1 MTERDLPGAPPP
13 LSGVLGQEAATDA
26 LAALA
31 ALAGAG
37 DPVPPL
43 LLFGPEGVGKRT
55 AALAFAATL
64 ACPHRAG
71 TDACGRCGPCLR
83 IAAAEAV
90 TALREGATAQDAPRS
105 YPDSGLVSIPRGKTR
120 ISVLQARDIAQSL
133 SLQPFELTRRI
144 YVVDPADAMTA
155 GAANALLKVLE
166 EPPPYGVLVLVTA
179 APWALPITVRSR
191 LRPIRFR
198 PLPEAIVERLLVAEG
213 LPPEDAATR
222 ARRAAGSLARAR
234 ALDLDGEAKRLEA
247 WVQILERLG
256 ARAPAPPLAV
266 LAGEAF
272 GGSPTEALEGL
283 AVLLAALRDVAA
295 AHAGAPP
302 RTLSPEAAARL
313 APAAT
318 TLLGPALDRANAV
331 ETLRREI
338 VSINRNPRLGVEGAV
353 LALAGALRP

>member
-1 MTERDLPGAPPP
+1 MSETLGPPP
-13 LSGVLGQEAATDA
+13 LSRVLGQDTAVEVLTA
-26 LAALA
+26 LASRAL
-31 ALAGAG
+31 GG

-43 LLFGPEGVGKRT
+43 LLCGPEGVGKRT
-55 AALAFAATL
+55 AALAFASSL
-64 ACPHRAG
+64 ACRQRTG
-71 TDACGRCGPCLR
+71 TDACGTCGPCR
-83 IAAAEAV
+83 RMAEAEAV

-120 ISVLQARDIAQSL
+120 ISVLQARDIALSL
-133 SLQPFELTRRI
+133 ALQPFELERRI
-144 YVVDPADAMTA
+144 YLVDPADALTP

-166 EPPPYGVLVLVTA
+166 EPPPYGVLMLVTT

-191 LRPIRFR
+191 LRTILFR
-198 PLPEAIVERLLVAEG
+198 PLPEAVVIELLAGEG
-213 LPPEDAATR
+213 METGEAGTR

-234 ALDLDGEAKRLEA
+234 ALDLEGEAKRLEA
-247 WVQILERLG
+247 WIQILDRLA

-272 GGSPTEALEGL
+272 GGSATEALSGL
-283 AVLLAALRDVAA
+283 AVLLGALRDVAA
-295 AHAGAPP
+295 AQVGAAPRALPP
-302 RTLSPEAAARL
+302 EVAARL

-318 TLLGPALDRANAV
+318 TLLGPALDRAEAI

-353 LALAGALRP
+353 LALAGALST

>member
-1 MTERDLPGAPPP
+1 
-13 LSGVLGQEAATDA
+13 VLGQEAATEA

-31 ALAGAG
+31 AGALAGDAM
-37 DPVPPL
+37 PPL

-55 AALAFAATL
+55 AALAFASSL
-64 ACPHRAG
+64 ACLHRTG
-71 TDACGRCGPCLR
+71 TDGCGRCGPCRR
-83 IAAAEAV
+83 IAEGEAV
-90 TALREGATAQDAPRS
+90 TALREGSTAQDAPRS
-105 YPDSGLVSIPRGKTR
+105 YPDSGLVSIPKGKTR

-133 SLQPFELTRRI
+133 SLQPFELSRRI
-144 YVVDPADAMTA
+144 YVVDPADAMTP
-155 GAANALLKVLE
+155 GAANALLKALE
-166 EPPPYGVLVLVTA
+166 EPPPYGVLLLVTS

-191 LRPIRFR
+191 LRAIRFR
-198 PLPEAIVERLLVAEG
+198 PLPEEIVAGLLAAEG
-213 LPPEDAATR
+213 LPPEEAETR

-272 GGSPTEALEGL
+272 GGSSTEALEGL
-283 AVLLAALRDVAA
+283 AALLAVLRDVAA
-295 AHAGAPP
+295 AHAGAAP
-302 RTLSPEAAARL
+302 RTLSSTAVARL

-318 TLLGPALDRANAV
+318 ALLGPALDRADAV

>member
-1 MTERDLPGAPPP
+1 MSEPQSPPP
-13 LSGVLGQEAATDA
+13 LSRVLGQAGATEA

-31 ALAGAG
+31 ARALAG
-37 DPVPPL
+37 DTVPPL

-64 ACPHRAG
+64 ACLHRVG
-71 TDACGRCGPCLR
+71 TDACGRCGPCRR
-83 IAAAEAV
+83 IAEAEAV
-90 TALREGATAQDAPRS
+90 TALREGATAQDSPRS

-133 SLQPFELTRRI
+133 SLQPFELSRRI
-144 YVVDPADAMTA
+144 YVVDPADAMTP
-155 GAANALLKVLE
+155 GAANALLKALE
-166 EPPPYGVLVLVTA
+166 EPPPYGVLLLVTA

-191 LRPIRFR
+191 LRAIRFR
-198 PLPEAIVERLLVAEG
+198 PLPEEVVVRLLAAEG
-213 LPPEDAATR
+213 IAPDEAETR

-247 WVQILERLG
+247 WAQILERLG

-272 GGSPTEALEGL
+272 GGSSTEALEGL
-283 AVLLAALRDVAA
+283 AALLAVLRDVAA
-295 AHAGAPP
+295 AHAGAAP
-302 RTLSPEAAARL
+302 RILSPAAVARL

-318 TLLGPALDRANAV
+318 ALLGPALDRADAV